1 MSVHFVSKYS
11 EGVSCQSQR
20 RFPEEMGESSTG
32 EKAKQDYFV
41 HFKLLSQFCD
51 GAIRT
56 VDSVISVLYTC
67 IFC

>member
-32 EKAKQDYFV
+32 EEAKQDYF
-41 HFKLLSQFCD
+41 LSILNYFH
-51 GAIRT
+51 T
-56 VDSVISVLYTC
+56 FVMV
-67 IFC
+67 